1 MKLEKKTKKGV
12 SYIGR
17 HAGTWFLHFIIDHI
31 LTNSRIQLCFKSVK
45 SFTLNMEIDLTV
57 MMEIDE
63 MFSGIKSCNLRLYLF
78 LKIILYKI
86 LVHRKNIDFIRLR
99 L

>member
-1 MKLEKKTKKGV
+1 
-12 SYIGR
+12 
-17 HAGTWFLHFIIDHI
+17 
-31 LTNSRIQLCFKSVK
+31 
-45 SFTLNMEIDLTV
+45 MEIDFIV

-63 MFSGIKSCNLRLYLF
+63 MFFGILNYVILDYLF

-86 LVHRKNIDFIRLR
+86 LVYRKNIDFIRLR

>member
-1 MKLEKKTKKGV
+1 
-12 SYIGR
+12 
-17 HAGTWFLHFIIDHI
+17 
-31 LTNSRIQLCFKSVK
+31 
-45 SFTLNMEIDLTV
+45 MEIDLTV

-63 MFSGIKSCNLRLYLF
+63 MFSGIKQLNHAISDYLF

-86 LVHRKNIDFIRLR
+86 LVHRKNLDFIRLR

>member
-1 MKLEKKTKKGV
+1 
-12 SYIGR
+12 
-17 HAGTWFLHFIIDHI
+17 
-31 LTNSRIQLCFKSVK
+31 
-45 SFTLNMEIDLTV
+45 MEIDLTV

-63 MFSGIKSCNLRLYLF
+63 MFSGILNHAISDYLF
-78 LKIILYKI
+78 LEILLYKI

>member
-1 MKLEKKTKKGV
+1 
-12 SYIGR
+12 
-17 HAGTWFLHFIIDHI
+17 
-31 LTNSRIQLCFKSVK
+31 
-45 SFTLNMEIDLTV
+45 MEIDLTV

-63 MFSGIKSCNLRLYLF
+63 MFSGIKSCNLRLSV
-78 LKIILYKI
+78 LKILLYKI